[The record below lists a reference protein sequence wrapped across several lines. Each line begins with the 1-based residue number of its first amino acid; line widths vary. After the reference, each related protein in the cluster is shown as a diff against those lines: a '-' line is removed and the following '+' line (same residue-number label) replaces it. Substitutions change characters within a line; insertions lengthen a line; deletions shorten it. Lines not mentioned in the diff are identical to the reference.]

1 MNISLPFNTSTNF
14 STTSMGSRKTALVVV
29 QSFICLILNIAALVG
44 NLLVCVALYRNPLL
58 RTVTNNFVL
67 SLALTDLLM
76 AVIVMPAFTVSSFA
90 NSWIAGEVASQV
102 TFFSFNVAAGVS
114 QLGVMLLAVNRY
126 FRVVRPTLYRRI
138 YSKRSSALMV
148 VTTWIVTILVSAS
161 ITLLGISDEHNEFYP
176 LSFSLCFPN
185 KTASIYYHTALS
197 VYKVFPFFVICSCYI
212 RIYQTTRQHNTAAS
226 PSSLEGNSPYGV
238 NEARITRLLT
248 VVVVG
253 FYLCWIPPYVVRVL
267 EMLNMLPTTA
277 ARYLSFL
284 HLFPI
289 FTSSVINPIAYGVMN
304 QLFRSEFVK
313 IVRCR

>member
-76 AVIVMPAFTVSSFA
+76 AVIVMPVLTVSSFA
-90 NSWIAGEVASQV
+90 NRWIVGEAGSQV
-102 TFFSFNVAAGVS
+102 ILYFFHVAPGVS
-114 QLGVMLLAVNRY
+114 QLGVMLLAINRY

-138 YSKRSSALMV
+138 YSKRSSALMA
-148 VTTWIVTILVSAS
+148 VTTWIVTILGSAS
-161 ITLLGISDEHNEFYP
+161 IPLLGIRYEHKESYP
-176 LSFSLCFPN
+176 LSFFLYSPN
-185 KTASIYYHTALS
+185 KTITILYGTGLS
-197 VYKVFPFFVICSCYI
+197 VYTVFPFFVICSCYI

-289 FTSSVINPIAYGVMN
+289 FTSSVINPITYGVMN
-304 QLFRSEFVK
+304 QSFRS
-313 IVRCR
+313 